1 MPDAIRSPFLR
12 RGELAR
18 ALSERGFPV
27 SKATLETMATRG
39 GGPPFRRFG
48 RAVVYSLEDG
58 LAWAEGRMSAPV
70 RSTAELGR
78 HRPKADQP
86 RAA

>member
-1 MPDAIRSPFLR
+1 MPDAIRPPLLR

-18 ALSERGFPV
+18 ALSERGFPI

-48 RAVVYSLEDG
+48 RAVAYSLQDA
-58 LAWAEGRMSAPV
+58 LAWAEGRMSPLV
-70 RSTAELGR
+70 RSTAELDR
-78 HRPKADQP
+78 STPT
-86 RAA
+86 AA